1 MAIGRVSGSM
11 LTSNLDRQG
20 IDLQFTTSG
29 SSLVYMDFA
38 QMAVGIG
45 TNAATE
51 TLTINGNLGTSGLMF
66 DGYTISPRNG
76 GNVVIGG
83 GLIVQGN
90 TFTLNTNN
98 LAIADS
104 IISLHTN
111 PDLSPLTFDDG
122 KDIGLKFHY
131 YKTADSHAFLGWAND
146 TGFLEYYAKGTEGPG
161 NTFVGTAYGTIK
173 GGEFTA
179 SNTTPSTSTTSG
191 ALRIAGG
198 AGIAGNLYAGAL
210 NTSSAVLGTAV
221 ATNFSSGN
229 TQITGGSISGV
240 TGAFS
245 TLQATNFSTGNAQ
258 ISGGSLAASAVSG
271 TVTTSNVALY
281 GQVTAT
287 ATNAAFYPM
296 FTDRAT
302 TGNSAAYVDSTFSFN
317 PSTNTLTVPS
327 ISQSG
332 TLVITNNTQATST
345 STGALRVTGGV
356 SIATG
361 NLYIGGSRGTAVVH
375 TGDILPSA
383 NGTMNLG
390 STANWYGTFYGIST
404 QAQYADLAENY
415 VADAAYEPGTVLVFG
430 GTAEVTISTAGH
442 DTRVAG
448 IVSTDPA
455 YLMNSATPGVALALT
470 GRVPCRVIGP
480 VSKGDL
486 LVTSDTP
493 GVACRIDDR
502 LYHPGC
508 VIGKSIVS
516 KSTDDVEIIEVA
528 VGRF

>member
-29 SSLVYMDFA
+29 NPLVYMDFA
-38 QMAVGIG
+38 QMAVGVG

-51 TLTINGNLGTSGLMF
+51 ALTVNGNLGTSGLLF

-131 YKTADSHAFLGWAND
+131 YKTADSYAFLGWAND
-146 TGFLEYYAKGTEGPG
+146 TGFLEYYAEGTEGPG

-221 ATNFSSGN
+221 ATNFSSSN

-245 TLQATNFSTGNAQ
+245 TLQATNFSSGNAQ
-258 ISGGSLAASAVSG
+258 VTITGGSISGI
-271 TVTTSNVALY
+271 TT
-281 GQVTAT
+281 
-287 ATNAAFYPM
+287 
-296 FTDRAT
+296 
-302 TGNSAAYVDSTFSFN
+302 
-317 PSTNTLTVPS
+317 

-332 TLVITNNTQATST
+332 DHTITSNTQATST
-345 STGALRVTGGV
+345 STGALKVTGGV

-361 NLYIGGSRGTAVVH
+361 NLYIGGSDGTAVVH
-375 TGDILPSA
+375 TGNILPSA

-502 LYHPGC
+502 LYRPGC